1 LLWSRDDSTLTLQT
15 PMETSDITVAIL
27 RDIRDEIRTTNSRL
41 DHLEGNLTSEILG
54 LRGDFIATR
63 ELLVGRR
70 DLQRRVEVCEREIV
84 EIKQRLDPTST

>member
-1 LLWSRDDSTLTLQT
+1 MD
-15 PMETSDITVAIL
+15 TSDITVAIL

-41 DHLEGNLTSEILG
+41 DHLEGNLTTEILG

-63 ELLVGRR
+63 ELLIGRR

-84 EIKQRLDPTST
+84 QIKERLDPT